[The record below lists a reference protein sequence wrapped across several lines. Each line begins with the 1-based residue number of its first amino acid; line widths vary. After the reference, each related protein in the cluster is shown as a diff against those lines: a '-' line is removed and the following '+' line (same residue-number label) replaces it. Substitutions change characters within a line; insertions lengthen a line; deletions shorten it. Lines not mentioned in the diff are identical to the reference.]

1 MKIRH
6 RIILWVAGAGLC
18 TSLVFSLVVFWE
30 MRDQNLEMMDSQLR
44 TAAHT
49 VAEQLGTMQRP
60 LPDDRVS
67 VLLISSERVWI
78 RVYDQYRR
86 PIYSSELSQAV
97 DLPLLQDRGDDAY
110 MVNAHV
116 PPKDIQLD
124 SDDHHDQN
132 SQDGRHNAHEVTFR
146 IRVIREDI
154 SGSPFLVQIAR
165 PMEEMDEE
173 AIDLLSAIGA
183 GLAVSTV
190 LLVGLSYLLAGQIIK
205 PIFAIN
211 RLAREI
217 DEKTLD
223 KRIPTG
229 KNRDEI
235 HELATHLNQMF
246 DRLQYSFDRQKQFL
260 ADASHELKS
269 PIAML
274 RLFFDEAFQR
284 NDLPEDFLRQIDN
297 QGHNVLRMDR
307 LVRTLLELSTLEI
320 KPALTFERFNIAEL
334 ARSVAADFAPL
345 AERSNIRMKIN
356 IPERIEMWGDEEK
369 VRRVLINILD
379 NAVKY
384 NQQNGR
390 IELTV
395 TQKGEWIHISLY
407 NTGAGIPD
415 KDLPRVFDEFYR
427 VDKSR
432 STQYGGAGLG
442 LAMVREIVR
451 LHKGTILIDSRL
463 DAWTRVD
470 IAMPECPEKNRVA

>member
-30 MRDQNLEMMDSQLR
+30 MRDQNLEMMDSQLQ

-60 LPDDRVS
+60 LPDDRAS
-67 VLLISSERVWI
+67 VLLISSERFWF

-110 MVNAHV
+110 MANAHV
-116 PPKDIQLD
+116 PQKDSQID
-124 SDDHHDQN
+124 SDDRDEPN
-132 SQDGRHNAHEVTFR
+132 SQDGRDDEHEITFR
-146 IRVIREDI
+146 IRVIRENI
-154 SGSPFLVQIAR
+154 AGSPYFVQIAR

-173 AIDLLSAIGA
+173 AIDLLSAIAA

-205 PIFAIN
+205 PILAIN

-229 KNRDEI
+229 KSRDEI

-284 NDLPEDFLRQIDN
+284 NDMPEDFLRQIDN

-320 KPALTFERFNIAEL
+320 KPSLTFERFNIAEL

-356 IPERIEMWGDEEK
+356 IAERIEMWGDEEK
-369 VRRVLINILD
+369 IRRVLINILD

-384 NQQNGR
+384 NQQNGC

-395 TQKGEWIHISLY
+395 TQEDEWIHISLY

-451 LHKGTILIDSRL
+451 LHRGTVLIDSRQG
-463 DAWTRVD
+463 AWTRVD
-470 IAMPECPEKNRVA
+470 IAMPERPQENRVA